1 MHNIQSFG
9 SWVRARRQTLGLT
22 QEQFSK
28 LVYCAPITVRKIE
41 HDQLRP
47 SRQLAISIV
56 EKVGVPPEDQEALIH
71 LARARRGPLFVPVL
85 EHLAELF
92 VPND

>member
-1 MHNIQSFG
+1 MYHLESFG
-9 SWVRARRQTLGLT
+9 TWVRENRKALRLT
-22 QEQFSK
+22 QEEFAK

-56 EKVGVPPEDQEALIH
+56 EKVGVPLEEREALLY
-71 LARARRGPLFVPVL
+71 LARTRREGLML
-85 EHLAELF
+85 EVIEHAAGIFAAGE
-92 VPND
+92 

>member
-1 MHNIQSFG
+1 MYRLESFG
-9 SWVRARRQTLGLT
+9 TWVRENRKALRLT
-22 QEQFSK
+22 QEEFAK

-56 EKVGVPPEDQEALIH
+56 EKVGVPPEERDALLR
-71 LARARRGPLFVPVL
+71 LARTRRDGLMLEVL
-85 EHLAELF
+85 GHAAGIFAAGE
-92 VPND
+92 